1 MMEMG
6 DRRRMVQHRF
16 LRMWSPLAL
25 ACFIA
30 ACSQSSFDQPL
41 SSFGIR
47 DALVDHV
54 VVVSENGENIRYLH
68 LGHDS
73 VATVN
78 GPSAE
83 FGTWR
88 INDADELCLLW
99 HDQPER
105 CASVYAT
112 GGSHYRLGD
121 TELSVLGP

>member
-1 MMEMG
+1 MA
-6 DRRRMVQHRF
+6 QHCF
-16 LRMWSPLAL
+16 LRKGNTFAV
-25 ACFIA
+25 ACLVA
-30 ACSQSSFDQPL
+30 ACAQSSLDQPL
-41 SSFGIR
+41 SSFAIR

-54 VVVSENGENIRYLH
+54 SVVSENGKNTRYLH

-83 FGTWR
+83 FGKWR
-88 INDADELCLLW
+88 INDAGELCLQW

-105 CASVYAT
+105 CAAVYAT